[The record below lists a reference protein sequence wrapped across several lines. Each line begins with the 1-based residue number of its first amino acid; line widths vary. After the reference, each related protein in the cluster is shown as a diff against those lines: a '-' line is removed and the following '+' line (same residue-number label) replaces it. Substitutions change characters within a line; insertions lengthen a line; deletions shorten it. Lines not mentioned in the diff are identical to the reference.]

1 MLSSPS
7 ARRASAAAVGKVRA
21 SSSSS
26 KMSKGEKKSVGGSA
40 GLGFVNFTPEDRTR
54 ILTGVAPSGSSKT
67 KARREKEAA
76 ERRRKFSEAAKRLV
90 VEAGGDWDAVDQE
103 LSD

>member
-1 MLSSPS
+1 M
-7 ARRASAAAVGKVRA
+7 
-21 SSSSS
+21 
-26 KMSKGEKKSVGGSA
+26 GGSA